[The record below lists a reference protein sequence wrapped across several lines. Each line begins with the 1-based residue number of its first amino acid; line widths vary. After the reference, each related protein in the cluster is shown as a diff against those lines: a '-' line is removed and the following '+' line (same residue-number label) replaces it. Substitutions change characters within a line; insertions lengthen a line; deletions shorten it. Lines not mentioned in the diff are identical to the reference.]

1 MSATRSRRGACLS
14 TALLVILAACA
25 TAGGGG
31 GTRRGSADVL
41 TVAEMEPWAAQDL
54 YVVIQRLR
62 PRWLQARKGMN
73 LAGTY
78 PVSIIVDEARQEG
91 GPELLKGFRAG
102 DVEEARFLSA
112 NDATTKY
119 GLAMMSGA
127 IVITTRR
134 GVIRI

>member
-1 MSATRSRRGACLS
+1 MSVTRGRRSALLGAV
-14 TALLVILAACA
+14 LLVILTACA

-31 GTRRGSADVL
+31 VPRRGSADVL
-41 TVAEMEPWAAQDL
+41 TVAEMEPWGAQDL
-54 YVVIQRLR
+54 YTVIQRLR
-62 PRWLQARKGMN
+62 PRWFQSRKGMN
-73 LAGTY
+73 LTGTY
-78 PVSIIVDEARQEG
+78 PVSIVVDGARQEG

-102 DVEEARFLSA
+102 DVEEARFMSA

-134 GVIRI
+134 GVVRL